1 MRVRYLLPRDR
12 DFQLKMRI
20 INSRWSLMML
30 MNTGDHMSDANLLKE
45 INPSMKSSNNNKSL
59 KYPEKRTI
67 KSIITMMISNLVL
80 IKVSMILKY
89 VGT

>member
-1 MRVRYLLPRDR
+1 
-12 DFQLKMRI
+12 
-20 INSRWSLMML
+20 MML

>member
-1 MRVRYLLPRDR
+1 
-12 DFQLKMRI
+12 
-20 INSRWSLMML
+20 
-30 MNTGDHMSDANLLKE
+30 MSDANLLKE